1 MATGL
6 SPSSLDNLYSLPP
19 EEVIFGSSRAM
30 QDLRSHLHKIANAD
44 TAVLIEGESGT
55 GKDILARLIHTLS
68 PLKHGPFIKVN
79 CPAIPVNLL
88 ESELFGYERGA
99 FTGAY
104 GTKPGRIELADSGS
118 LFLDEIAELPF
129 YLQSKLLQVLQD
141 GQFCRIGGETDQK
154 VQARVICATNR
165 NLEREVAKGTFRR
178 DLFYRINVM
187 KLRVPPLRARI
198 ADVPVLMKY
207 FADLYSAKYNV
218 GARRLSRGMIA
229 AFQRYGWPG
238 NVRELEN
245 CMRRFVVLGNEK
257 GLIEE
262 MKVQKPEPMDIRDF
276 VYDGSMSLKA
286 MSRQLETKIIL
297 EALKA
302 HRWNR
307 KSAAKALN
315 ISYRGMIYKLK
326 DAGVVRGT
334 ASQGELQLI
343 D

>member
-1 MATGL
+1 MANGL
-6 SPSSLDNLYSLPP
+6 SRSSLGNLNSLPP
-19 EEVIFGSSRAM
+19 EEVIFGNSPAM
-30 QDLRSHLHKIANAD
+30 QDLRSHLHRIASAD

-55 GKDILARLIHTLS
+55 GKDVIARLIHTLS
-68 PLKHGPFIKVN
+68 PLRHGPFIKVN

-104 GTKPGRIELADSGS
+104 GAKPGRIELADRGS
-118 LFLDEIAELPF
+118 LFLDEIAELPL
-129 YLQSKLLQVLQD
+129 YLQSKLLQLLQD
-141 GQFCRIGGETDQK
+141 GQFCRIGGETDQR

-165 NLEREVAKGTFRR
+165 NLEREVAKGTFRQ

-187 KLRVPPLRARI
+187 RLRIPPLRARI
-198 ADVPVLMKY
+198 ADIPVLMGY
-207 FADLYSAKYNV
+207 FVDLYSTKYNAV
-218 GARRLSRGMIA
+218 VRQLSGEMVA
-229 AFQRYGWPG
+229 AFERYSWPG
-238 NVRELEN
+238 NIRELEN
-245 CMRRFVVLGNEK
+245 CIRRFVVLGNER

-262 MKVQKPEPMDIRDF
+262 MKFQRPEPMDISDF

-297 EALKA
+297 EALKV

-315 ISYRGMIYKLK
+315 ISYRGILYKLK
-326 DAGVVRGT
+326 NAGLLRGDNLV
-334 ASQGELQLI
+334 EL